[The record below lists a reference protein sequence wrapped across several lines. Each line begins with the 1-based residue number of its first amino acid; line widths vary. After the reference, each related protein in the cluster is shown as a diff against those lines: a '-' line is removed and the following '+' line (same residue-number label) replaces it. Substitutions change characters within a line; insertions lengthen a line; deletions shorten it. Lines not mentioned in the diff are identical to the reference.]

1 MCLIKNVGISQA
13 ACPLHA
19 APSPSEYVS
28 TLQDVSTLQIDE
40 IDESTEHCDLSGHL
54 LQNHLSSVDFVALV
68 SFALAIAII
77 AWIASLANPTPT
89 FTEPIVSPI
98 RLHKRHC
105 VFRE

>member
-1 MCLIKNVGISQA
+1 MCLTKNVGISQA
-13 ACPLHA
+13 TCPLHA
-19 APSPSEYVS
+19 APNPSEYVS
-28 TLQDVSTLQIDE
+28 TSQISE

-54 LQNHLSSVDFVALV
+54 LQNHLSSIDFVALV

-77 AWIASLANPTPT
+77 AWIASLANPIPT